1 VAWSRESRQSRGY
14 GAEWEKVRAL
24 VYKRDSGLCQACLRE
39 DRVTAGKEVDH
50 IVPKAEAA
58 RRGWTQEQIDA
69 ESNLELKCHSCHE
82 KKTAKDNG
90 RAYRPKVRFGPDGW
104 PIDEGG

>member
-1 VAWSRESRQSRGY
+1 MAWSRESRQSRGY

-58 RRGWTQEQIDA
+58 RRGWTQAQTDDPG
-69 ESNLELKCHSCHE
+69 NLELLCTPCHE
-82 KKTAKDNG
+82 RKTARDNG
-90 RAYRPKVRFGPDGW
+90 KAYRPKIQFGPDGW
-104 PIDEGG
+104 PIDGSG